1 MDAARLAERSPPRE
15 GSGTLEGFP
24 NPPAE
29 DSARQASL
37 RPRDPVTARRSSLFL
52 LFSTKWVSLGR
63 FQLPIWAHVG
73 VLLVD
78 RANHR
83 ATLYDVVSCGPR
95 KKGGRS

>member
-1 MDAARLAERSPPRE
+1 MSATIAKTLAAGAVEAVPR
-15 GSGTLEGFP
+15 GL
-24 NPPAE
+24 PA
-29 DSARQASL
+29 AA
-37 RPRDPVTARRSSLFL
+37 PANDPVTARRSSLFL
-52 LFSTKWVSLGR
+52 LFSTKWVSVGR

-95 KKGGRS
+95 KAVRS

>member
-1 MDAARLAERSPPRE
+1 MSATVANTLAAGAVEAAPRA
-15 GSGTLEGFP
+15 FP
-24 NPPAE
+24 VATPAN
-29 DSARQASL
+29 
-37 RPRDPVTARRSSLFL
+37 DPVTARRSSLFL

-95 KKGGRS
+95 KKAVRS

>member
-1 MDAARLAERSPPRE
+1 MSATVAKNLAAGAVEAAPRS
-15 GSGTLEGFP
+15 FP
-24 NPPAE
+24 AATPAN
-29 DSARQASL
+29 DQ
-37 RPRDPVTARRSSLFL
+37 RPRDQTGTARRSSLFL

-78 RANHR
+78 RANRR

-95 KKGGRS
+95 KAVRS